1 VSYAHSLQNYG
12 PGAAFLA
19 GVAIAANADPASTS
33 AAGTVANL
41 ASGSQPQG
49 RGLAALPPSTA
60 TPAPN
65 NVTLP
70 ETQRYQVPSDFDANV
85 NLHPYTSG
93 LGPCPHNP
101 CNSARQEAPSHYN
114 H

>member
-1 VSYAHSLQNYG
+1 MLTLCKSTVLA
-12 PGAAFLA
+12 AAFLA

-33 AAGTVANL
+33 AAGTVANP
-41 ASGSQPQG
+41 ASSSQLQG

-60 TPAPN
+60 TSAPN

-70 ETQRYQVPSDFDANV
+70 ETQRYQMPSDFDVNV

-93 LGPCPHNP
+93 LGPCPHAP
-101 CNSARQEAPSHYN
+101 CHSARQEAPSHYN

>member
-1 VSYAHSLQNYG
+1 MLTLCKSPVLA
-12 PGAAFLA
+12 AAFLA

-33 AAGTVANL
+33 AAGTVANP

-65 NVTLP
+65 SVTLP
-70 ETQRYQVPSDFDANV
+70 ETKNCKIERPAAQA
-85 NLHPYTSG
+85 
-93 LGPCPHNP
+93 
-101 CNSARQEAPSHYN
+101 A
-114 H
+114 

>member
-1 VSYAHSLQNYG
+1 MLTLCKSTVLA
-12 PGAAFLA
+12 AAFLA

-33 AAGTVANL
+33 AAGTVANP
-41 ASGSQPQG
+41 ASSSQLQG
-49 RGLAALPPSTA
+49 RSLAALPPSTA
-60 TPAPN
+60 TSAPN

-70 ETQRYQVPSDFDANV
+70 ETQRYPMPSDFDVNV

-93 LGPCPHNP
+93 LGPCPHEP
-101 CNSARQEAPSHYN
+101 CHSARQEAPSHYN